1 MFYYPREMQVRAN
14 WDIEQTWNPTAVPLN
29 EQKPRELVKQKADKK
44 KTPRNL
50 NAERERLKRG

>member
-1 MFYYPREMQVRAN
+1 MQVRAN